1 MRVKEGATMQVKIVG
16 WNSPDSKGSFV
27 NIHNIWISPDAQYVV
42 IGQYHSELFIFAKVL
57 ENSTDGLICSFLESY
72 YPTYHS
78 VDLRSYDVDWSFLPL
93 GFCKLLRTEFD
104 SGFCGTDRR
113 FYINKKRRE

>member
-1 MRVKEGATMQVKIVG
+1 MRVRITG
-16 WNSPDSKGSFV
+16 WHSPDNAAPFV
-27 NIHNIWISPDAQYVV
+27 SVPNVWISPDAQYAL
-42 IGQYHSELFIFAKVL
+42 IERYRSELFVFTKVL
-57 ENSTDGLICSFLESY
+57 ENSNEGLICSFLESY
-72 YPTYHS
+72 YPAYHS

-113 FYINKKRRE
+113 FYIEKK